1 METESSND
9 ICIVSHKAHHSMC
22 RSLKRVWK
30 QGVFSLSNTRIT
42 MDTYFTP
49 NPAKEFYC
57 EKCDF
62 ICRKQSDYNRHLSTA
77 KHTRITNN
85 NEFTPKNTK
94 AYVCICGSEY
104 KHSSGLSKHKR
115 KCPNK

>member
-1 METESSND
+1 MFFCE
-9 ICIVSHKAHHSMC
+9 KG
-22 RSLKRVWK
+22 L
-30 QGVFSLSNTRIT
+30 GVFSLSNTRIT

-85 NEFTPKNTK
+85 NDFTPKSTK

-104 KHSSGLSKHKR
+104 KYSSGLSKHKK
-115 KCPNK
+115 KCE